1 MVRMSVAYLSAEVG
15 FESGLHTYSG
25 GLGVLAGDHI
35 KSAADAGLDL
45 VGCTLLYREGY
56 GRQHLDEEGNQTE
69 TFGEINPQEYL
80 SDTGVEISL
89 PLDGTILYSKVW
101 MYQFK
106 GVPTYFLDTR
116 HPDNS
121 PTHSSLGNRLYGG
134 DDSTRI
140 RQEYL
145 LGVGGIRLLQAL
157 GHEITGLHLNE
168 GHCTFAMLEMLLQGW
183 SRAELRERCLFT
195 THTPVPAGHDRF
207 AWKDVED
214 VLGELIPDDARELV
228 GDNQS
233 CSMSHLAVALAGQV
247 NAVSNLN
254 AFVASGMFEGTH
266 IHPITNGVHHETW
279 TSPSMARLFD
289 EHLKGWRGNPTTLAH
304 AGKIPDADLMTARRE
319 GRAVL
324 RDLVRFSTGV
334 EFHEERLTIG
344 FARRFATYKRANLVF
359 SNLER
364 LREIGAEKIQFV
376 FAGKAHPRDE
386 GGKQLIRD
394 IFEGAAQLVG
404 EIPVAFLED
413 YSMDT
418 GLAMTSGVDIWL
430 NNPIRPMEASGTS
443 GMKAAMNGVPNCSIL
458 DGWWPEACEHGVNGW
473 GIGEGED
480 DRDDVRDAKAVY
492 DTLEHEVLPAWND
505 GPEHWN
511 DLMRASI
518 ATSARFTGARMI
530 SEYLRFY
537 SNFPSSS

>member
-35 KSAADAGLDL
+35 KSAADAEIDL

-56 GRQHLDEEGNQTE
+56 GRQHLDEVGNQTE

-80 SDTGVEISL
+80 TDTGMVISL
-89 PLDGTILYSKVW
+89 PLDGTILYSKIW
-101 MYQFK
+101 MYSIK
-106 GVPTYFLDTR
+106 GLPTYFLDTR

-121 PTHSSLGNRLYGG
+121 PEHASLGNRLYGG

-145 LGVGGIRLLQAL
+145 LGVGGIRALQAL

-168 GHCTFAMLEMLLQGW
+168 GHCTFAMLEMLHQGW
-183 SRAELRERCLFT
+183 SRERLRQRCLFT

-207 AWKDVED
+207 NWSDVEE
-214 VLGELIPDDARELV
+214 VLGELMPNDARDLV
-228 GDNQS
+228 DDKQS

-254 AFVASGMFEGTH
+254 AYVASGMFDGTH

-279 TSPSMARLFD
+279 TSPAMSHLFD
-289 EHLKGWRGNPTTLAH
+289 EYLKGWRSDPTVLAY
-304 AGKIPDADLMTARRE
+304 AGRIPDTALMDARRDA
-319 GRAVL
+319 RSVL
-324 RDLVRFSTGV
+324 RDLVRISTGV
-334 EFHEERLTIG
+334 EFYEDRLTIG

-359 SNLER
+359 SDLDR
-364 LREIGAEKIQFV
+364 LREIGAGNIQFV

-394 IFEGAAQLVG
+394 IFEGASQLVD

-480 DRDDVRDAKAVY
+480 ERDDVRDATAVY
-492 DTLEHEVLPAWND
+492 DTLEQEVLAAWND

-537 SNFPSSS
+537 ASFDQSS